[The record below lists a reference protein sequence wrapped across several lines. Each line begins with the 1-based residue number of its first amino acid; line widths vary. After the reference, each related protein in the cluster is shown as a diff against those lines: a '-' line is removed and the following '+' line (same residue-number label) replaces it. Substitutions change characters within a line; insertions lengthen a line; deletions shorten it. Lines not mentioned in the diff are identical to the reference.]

1 MPAIQTNDSM
11 PLSRT
16 QQYWPHALLLLVCTA
31 VGAAAQ
37 YYQPDLG
44 LLDGL
49 GLPKWA
55 ECVAGIS
62 FIVLFCCGLAQ
73 GTSQPILMAGIALL
87 WQPLSAG
94 LRTLLPS
101 DDAFQLAVANVHDVL
116 LVYVTLFTALVP
128 LTLAL
133 VLLSGTMKRERRAA
147 R

>member
-1 MPAIQTNDSM
+1 MTVVTNASK
-11 PLSRT
+11 PLVCA
-16 QQYWPHALLLLVCTA
+16 QQYGPHALLLLVCAA

-62 FIVLFCCGLAQ
+62 FIVLFCSSLAQ
-73 GTSQPILMAGIALL
+73 GTSQPVIMAGMALL

-94 LRTLLPS
+94 IRRLLPA
-101 DDAFQLAVANVHDVL
+101 DEALQIAYAHVQDFL
-116 LVYVTLFTALVP
+116 LVYMALFTALVP

-133 VLLSGTMKRERRAA
+133 ALLSIPKDR
-147 R
+147 